1 MRYSF
6 YIFNIYII
14 LYKLTFLSLIY
25 MTITKENLNYFQ
37 NLFFNIIIFISY
49 FLLFISLLGVSSA
62 AKHLDDLT
70 YYVRIYICL
79 FLIWRF
85 NPLRT
90 NYEFNDLDRKIAFSA
105 GLFILSTTAL
115 NNYIIYIQNKA
126 KNITT
131 NIRNSFSNKLQI
143 M

>member
-1 MRYSF
+1 
-6 YIFNIYII
+6 
-14 LYKLTFLSLIY
+14 

-62 AKHLDDLT
+62 AKHLDDLS

-131 NIRNSFSNKLQI
+131 NIRNSFSNKVTDNVN
-143 M
+143 